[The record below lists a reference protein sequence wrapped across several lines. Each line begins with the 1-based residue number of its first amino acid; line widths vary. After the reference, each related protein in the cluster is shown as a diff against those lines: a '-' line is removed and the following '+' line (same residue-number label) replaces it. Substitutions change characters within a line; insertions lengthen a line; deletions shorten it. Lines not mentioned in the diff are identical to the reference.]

1 MEPPAALAR
10 VARIGRAKRCGI
22 NRHRSARPPQLTSA
36 WAALN
41 YRGDA
46 VAIEFPAGDER
57 MAANITVSE
66 RAARRI
72 GEILRQE
79 PAGTML
85 RVSVAGGGCSGF
97 QYKFDTE
104 HAKADDDIVIER
116 AGATVLIDPVSVN
129 YMAGAEIDFVDD
141 LIGSAF
147 KVHNPLATAS
157 CGCGTSFAL

>member
-1 MEPPAALAR
+1 
-10 VARIGRAKRCGI
+10 
-22 NRHRSARPPQLTSA
+22 
-36 WAALN
+36 
-41 YRGDA
+41 
-46 VAIEFPAGDER
+46 

-104 HAKADDDIVIER
+104 RAKADDDIVIER
-116 AGATVLIDPVSVN
+116 AGATVLVDPVSLD

-141 LIGSAF
+141 LIGSSF
-147 KVHNPLATAS
+147 KINNPQATAS